1 MKIAQKQDYSQL
13 FGGLPANQNQ
23 NNIFNS
29 INLSDYKTVKNGS
42 YGKLLKAYYK
52 PESTSDKSGKTVSSA
67 AQKINDDKKNASNV
81 KNAVNDLSN
90 SFDKIAKDLPKEEDV
105 KNFIDTYNKAVL
117 TGKDSTN
124 GSIRAMTSG
133 MTSLV
138 SRNSEEVNKM
148 GAILN
153 KDGTL
158 KFDVDKFKKESTG
171 EEKNTMNTSFVDD
184 MKKYIKKIE
193 EKAEAEINN
202 LSTYNKN
209 ASYINPLNSG
219 LAFDSGF

>member
-1 MKIAQKQDYSQL
+1 MKIAQKQNYSQL
-13 FGGLPANQNQ
+13 FNDLPANQNQ

-52 PESTSDKSGKTVSSA
+52 PESESNKSDKTVNNT

-81 KNAVNDLSN
+81 KNAVNNLST
-90 SFDKIAKDLPKEEDV
+90 SLDKVVKDSPKEEDV

-117 TGKDSTN
+117 TGKDSAN
-124 GSIRAMTSG
+124 GSIRAITSG

-138 SRNSEEVNKM
+138 SRNSEEVSKM

-158 KFDVDKFKKESTG
+158 KFDVEKYKKESTG
-171 EEKNTMNTSFVDD
+171 EEKNTMNTSFIDD

-193 EKAEAEINN
+193 EKAEVEINN
-202 LSTYNKN
+202 LLIYNKN

-219 LAFDSGF
+219 LTFDNGF